1 MTVETKF
8 EERVAVIRMELG
20 KGNAID
26 DRFLAAMT
34 GALDGVE
41 TSDACALVV
50 TGAGRAF
57 SGGLDLA
64 YTGALSREELGRFV
78 DAFDAFFTRVFA
90 FPLPVVAAVNGHAVA
105 GGAVLAL
112 AADNRIMARGVFRIG
127 LNEVAVGIPF
137 PSGAFEVSRH
147 ALPAPAF
154 GEAFLEGRLF
164 SPEEALE
171 VGLVHRVVDGDALIP
186 ESVDKARL
194 LSAGS
199 KAAIRIV
206 KSDERA
212 PVLARIRAQQ
222 ELRKQR
228 FLEAWFSAD
237 AQARMRAIRLRIGK
251 AT

>member
-1 MTVETKF
+1 MTASTTF
-8 EERVAVIRMELG
+8 EDGVAVIRMELG

-26 DRFLAAMT
+26 DAFVAAMT
-34 GALDGVE
+34 GALDDVE
-41 TSDACALVV
+41 ASDARATVV

-64 YTGALSREELGRFV
+64 YTGGLSREELGRFV
-78 DAFDAFFTRVFA
+78 DAFDAFFTRAFA

-112 AADNRIMARGVFRIG
+112 AADRRIMARGPFRIG

-137 PSGAFEVSRH
+137 PSGAFEISRH

-171 VGLVHRVVDGDALIP
+171 VGFVHRVVDGEVLIR
-186 ESVDKARL
+186 EAVQKAHQ
-194 LSAGS
+194 LSTGS
-199 KAAIRIV
+199 RAAIRIV
-206 KSDERA
+206 KADDRA
-212 PVLARIRAQQ
+212 PVLARIRA
-222 ELRKQR
+222 ERETRKAR

-237 AQARMRAIRLRIGK
+237 AQARMRAIRERIGR
-251 AT
+251 AS

>member
-1 MTVETKF
+1 
-8 EERVAVIRMELG
+8 MELG
-20 KGNAID
+20 RGNAID
-26 DRFLAAMT
+26 DRFVAAMNT
-34 GALDGVE
+34 ALDEVE
-41 TSDACALVV
+41 ASEARALVL

-64 YTGALSREELGRFV
+64 YTGGLSRVELGHFV
-78 DAFDAFFTRVFA
+78 DAFDAFFTRAFA

-112 AADNRIMARGVFRIG
+112 AADYRIMARGPFRIG

-137 PSGAFEVSRH
+137 PSGAFEISRH

-154 GEAFLEGRLF
+154 GEALLEGRLF

-171 VGLVHRVVDGDALIP
+171 IGLVHRLVEGDASIR
-186 ESVDKARL
+186 EAVDKARRL
-194 LSAGS
+194 GAGS

-206 KSDERA
+206 KADDRA
-212 PVLARIRAQQ
+212 PVLSRIQMDREARK
-222 ELRKQR
+222 ER

-237 AQARMRAIRLRIGK
+237 AQVRMRAIRERIGR